1 MLEKID
7 WAMDNLET
15 LATLGNGQSRDTG
28 NIGHN
33 TQNKD
38 KQKPQHRKLKRCT
51 TLLTPPKNWV

>member
-15 LATLGNGQSRDTG
+15 LATLGNGQSRDTV

-33 TQNKD
+33 THNKD
-38 KQKPQHRKLKRCT
+38 K
-51 TLLTPPKNWV
+51 